1 MSLSLPAAP
10 WLSEPMPRELSERD
24 REILKRLAP
33 ECSDEICA
41 GSGHA
46 FLSIL
51 PPVANHYARDGAD
64 FRERIGRLSDDDL
77 GYLVDLI
84 MTGEESLGCVPP
96 DFIEIFLRRVAE
108 RLGNRRAEEIVDLYS
123 RGMECDIPGE

>member
-1 MSLSLPAAP
+1 
-10 WLSEPMPRELSERD
+10 MPRELSERD

-33 ECSDEICA
+33 ECSDEICS

-51 PPVANHYARDGAD
+51 PPVANHYARDEAD
-64 FRERIGRLSDDDL
+64 FSERIDRLSDEDL
-77 GYLVDLI
+77 GYLVGLI
-84 MTGEESLGCVPP
+84 LDGSESLGCVPP

-108 RLGNRRAEEIVDLYS
+108 RLGNRRAEEIVLHYVDE
-123 RGMECDIPGE
+123 GECRSPEGRPEH